1 MYDTLFNMNDTSSVP
16 ITNLFSPTL
25 LIILDGFGLAVPRP
39 GNAITADTAPNIFRY
54 MEEYPSTTLKAH
66 GDAVGLFPHQS
77 GNSESGH
84 FTIGSGR
91 IIKQDLVHISDA
103 ITDGTFFKNTAF
115 IEALRHAQDTGSNIH
130 ILGLLTDHQSPHA
143 RPDHLYALLELYR
156 SHKFDRIYLHLFTDG
171 RDAPPHAAVEYIQE
185 LRQHMQGNEQIA
197 SIMGRHYAMDRN
209 KNWDRTEKAYRTLT
223 EGIGVHTAHTA
234 EEAIAAAYN
243 RGETDEY
250 IEPTIIVGTD
260 NQPIATVQDG
270 DVICFF
276 NARSDRARQLTK
288 AFEQTTFEQKNPG
301 SFTRLVVPTHTRFV
315 AMSDFGPDLDHIL
328 TAFPSPDVP
337 DCLAKAIGESRRQ
350 LFISETE
357 KYAHV
362 TFFLNGGYPEPINGE
377 VRELVK
383 SSDIHSFADKPEMDS
398 AEVTNRILQYIAD
411 ESYDFI
417 CVNYP
422 NIDMVGHTG
431 DIEAA
436 KRAVHAVDACTAK
449 LVEAVLAKNGMVLI
463 TADHGNAE
471 YMLTDSGEMVTE
483 HSTSPVPCILVCD
496 MLKGAMLRGDGG
508 LRDIAPT
515 LLSYMNIPIPN
526 AMTGTSLVM
535 NDTK

>member
-1 MYDTLFNMNDTSSVP
+1 MIHQLSEHPTSQAPVV
-16 ITNLFSPTL
+16 LV
-25 LIILDGFGLAVPRP
+25 ILDGFGLAEPGP
-39 GNAITADTAPNIFRY
+39 GNAITRETAPNIFRY
-54 MEEYPSTTLKAH
+54 MQEYPSTTLKAH

-91 IIKQDLVHISDA
+91 IIKQDLVYISDA

-115 IEALRHAQDTGSNIH
+115 IEALRYATDHQSNIH

-143 RPDHLYALLELYR
+143 RPDHLYALLDYFR
-156 SHKFDRIYLHLFTDG
+156 SHQFDRIYLHLFTDG
-171 RDAPPHAAVEYIQE
+171 RDAPPHSAVQYLQE
-185 LRQHMQGNEQIA
+185 LRQHMRSNEKIA

-209 KNWDRTEKAYRTLT
+209 KNWDRTEKAYRTLI
-223 EGIGVHTAHTA
+223 EGVSMHTSKSA

-250 IEPTIIVGTD
+250 IEPTIIVDESAT
-260 NQPIATVQDG
+260 PIATVRDS

-276 NARSDRARQLTK
+276 NARSDRARQITK
-288 AFEQTTFEQKNPG
+288 AFVQTEFEQKNPG
-301 SFTRLVVPTHTRFV
+301 TFTRSVVPARTRFV
-315 AMSDFGPDLDHIL
+315 AMADFGPDLDHIL

-383 SSDIHSFADKPEMDS
+383 SSDIHNFADKPEMHCR
-398 AEVTNRILQYIAD
+398 EVTDRILAYIAD
-411 ESYDFI
+411 NTYDFI

-422 NIDMVGHTG
+422 NADMVGHTG
-431 DIEAA
+431 NIDAA
-436 KRAVHAVDACTAK
+436 MTAVRAVDTCTSE
-449 LVEAVLAKNGMVLI
+449 LVEAVRAKGGMVLI

-471 YMLTDSGEMVTE
+471 CMRTSSGEMVTE
-483 HSTSPVPCILVCD
+483 HSTSPVPCILVSD
-496 MLKGAMLRGDGG
+496 DLKGRILRTDGG
-508 LRDIAPT
+508 LQDIAPT
-515 LLSYMNIPIPN
+515 LLSYMHIPVPSV
-526 AMTGTSLVM
+526 MTGTTLLI
-535 NDTK
+535 DAL